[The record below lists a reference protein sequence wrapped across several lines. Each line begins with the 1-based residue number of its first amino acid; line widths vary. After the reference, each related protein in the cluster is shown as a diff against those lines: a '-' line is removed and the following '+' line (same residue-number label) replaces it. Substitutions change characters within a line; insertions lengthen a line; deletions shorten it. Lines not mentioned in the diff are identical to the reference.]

1 MDAAEPDQTPFSAVT
16 AQTSRFS
23 RAYQAYLDKSTP
35 YVTYRWVGTGA
46 LLLVFMLRIV
56 LSEGWYIA
64 LSFLEQT
71 LPYSL
76 RKTPTASSVPPNSSP
91 PPLAKFPSNLVC
103 YSLGIYLLNLFL
115 AFLQPKFD
123 PSLTQA
129 EGLEDGDSQRSPL
142 PTTRDEEFRPFI
154 RRLPEFKFW
163 YSATRA
169 VFIGFLC
176 TWFEVFNVP
185 VFWPVLVVYW
195 IILFTLTMRRQIQ
208 HMIKYR
214 YVPFS
219 FGKAKYNSRSGH

>member
-1 MDAAEPDQTPFSAVT
+1 MDVPEPDQTPFSAVT

-35 YVTYRWVGTGA
+35 YVSYRWITTGA
-46 LLLVFMLRIV
+46 ILLVFMLRIII
-56 LSEGWYIA
+56 SEGWYI
-64 LSFLEQT
+64 
-71 LPYSL
+71 
-76 RKTPTASSVPPNSSP
+76 
-91 PPLAKFPSNLVC
+91 VC

-123 PSLTQA
+123 PSLTQD
-129 EGLEDGDSQRSPL
+129 EGLEDGEVRSPL

-163 YSATRA
+163 HSATRA
-169 VFIGFLC
+169 ITIAFVC
-176 TWFEVFNVP
+176 TWFELFNVP
-185 VFWPVLVVYW
+185 VFWPVLVVYF

>member
-1 MDAAEPDQTPFSAVT
+1 MDAPEPEATPFSAVT
-16 AQTSRFS
+16 AQTSRVS
-23 RAYQAYLDKSTP
+23 RAYQSYLDKATP
-35 YVTYRWVGTGA
+35 YVTYRWIGTGA
-46 LLLVFMLRIV
+46 LLLVFLLRIV
-56 LSEGWYIA
+56 LSEGWYI
-64 LSFLEQT
+64 
-71 LPYSL
+71 
-76 RKTPTASSVPPNSSP
+76 
-91 PPLAKFPSNLVC
+91 VC

-123 PSLTQA
+123 PSLSQD
-129 EGLEDGDSQRSPL
+129 EGLEDGDSMKSPL

-163 YSATRA
+163 HSATRA
-169 VFIGFLC
+169 ITIAFAC
-176 TWFEVFNVP
+176 TWSELFNVP

-219 FGKAKYNSRSGH
+219 FGKARYNSRSGH